1 MVRQKKRKKDTSCPL
16 VKLSQ
21 IGPTYQRC
29 LYSVTANH
37 TEKRPLPRTP
47 LVLSPGNTGL
57 KPQIQSVKKSTISTG
72 ASEGLVNVLLG
83 KLSQKLSVLHCY

>member
-29 LYSVTANH
+29 LYSVTASH
-37 TEKRPLPRTP
+37 TGKRPLPRTL
-47 LVLSPGNTGL
+47 LVLSPGNTG
-57 KPQIQSVKKSTISTG
+57 
-72 ASEGLVNVLLG
+72 
-83 KLSQKLSVLHCY
+83 